1 MNIQIAE
8 RHFLNGLLPWR
19 PGWLLPVRFTAVIDD
34 EQVIDYQLEL
44 DLALVDGE
52 AVCVAARFVQRD
64 GGPPITPR
72 AIRRVPLAQYVRA
85 AAGAAAVS
93 AADLT
98 RIGHVD
104 ETAAAFAATRG
115 GYRRHYTDMFLRE
128 VAKVYRGALEAGSGA
143 PRKAV
148 QEWQGVSTQT
158 AARWIAEARRRGI
171 LGPTRPGKAGE
182 EPEL

>member
-1 MNIQIAE
+1 MQLHHRAAT
-8 RHFLNGLLPWR
+8 PK
-19 PGWLLPVRFTAVIDD
+19 
-34 EQVIDYQLEL
+34 LEL
-44 DLALVDGE
+44 DLTVVDGE
-52 AVCVAARFVQRD
+52 AVCAAARFVQRD

-93 AADLT
+93 ATDLT
-98 RIGHVD
+98 HIGHDD
-104 ETAAAFAATRG
+104 ETGAAFIAIRG
-115 GYRRHYTDMFLRE
+115 GYRHLYTDQFLRE
-128 VAKVYRGALEAGSGA
+128 VAKVYREALAAGSAA

-158 AARWIAEARRRGI
+158 AARWIAEARKRGI

-182 EPEL
+182 EPKT